1 MPILKSAI
9 KKLKQSKKKR
19 DHNRTIRAGI
29 KVLLDSFKKKPTP
42 GAFSKLVSALDKAAK
57 KNLIHR
63 NKAARLKSRLS
74 KLLKSSAKS
83 SEKKILK

>member
-9 KKLKQSKKKR
+9 KKLRQSTKKR
-19 DHNRTIRAGI
+19 ERNLAA
-29 KVLLDSFKKKPTP
+29 KSALKNLLDAFKKKPTP
-42 GAFSKLVSALDKAAK
+42 GVFSKLTSALDRAAK

-74 KLLKSSAKS
+74 RLLKTP
-83 SEKKILK
+83 KK